1 MNGIRAMLARTDPG
15 PGGICWNAASRETAK
30 YFKTG
35 GSWQED
41 PELRTMAVRSTDLT
55 GVQSGC
61 FEKDLSFRLV
71 AGNGAEI
78 HGELKKGRTQ
88 YEFALTP
95 DMYADGVLKLAW
107 IPCGHY
113 SGVSLN
119 ELMLFAQ

>member
-1 MNGIRAMLARTDPG
+1 MLARTDPG

-35 GSWQED
+35 GPWQED

-95 DMYADGVLKLAW
+95 DYVCRWGAEARMDSLRTLQRRVPERAYALCA
-107 IPCGHY
+107 
-113 SGVSLN
+113 VSKV
-119 ELMLFAQ
+119 FW